1 MNRHRWT
8 SLSLLLWTTVLHSQ
22 NVRPDPAI
30 PTFHASKLAAGQL
43 HVTGEDSMENLIHAW
58 VDAFRSVHP
67 EIYVVLDLKSST
79 KISTALTDG
88 TADVGISGLDL
99 SVLKADEQ
107 PFEARYHHPL
117 WGVVV
122 SGATFDDPQRNKP
135 TAIAVNPANPIDR
148 ISLAQLDAIFSTTRR
163 RGHSDITTWG
173 QLGLTGEWA
182 NYPIKLYGIKG
193 AEGQP
198 LVMGNTAF
206 FVDRVMR
213 GGDFKEGVHRFANL
227 GKARSFDLE
236 AEAIAND
243 PGAIGAVTFSSTKT
257 VKLIAVSE
265 DDGGTAFKGTRE
277 EVAAQQYPLGRD
289 VYAFIN
295 REGDS
300 PVAPAVREF
309 LAFLLSRDGQQVVAS
324 THDFQPLPA
333 KVVSREHRK
342 LM

>member
-1 MNRHRWT
+1 M
-8 SLSLLLWTTVLHSQ
+8 
-22 NVRPDPAI
+22 D
-30 PTFHASKLAAGQL
+30 
-43 HVTGEDSMENLIHAW
+43 NLIHAW
-58 VDAFRSVHP
+58 VEAFRVVHP
-67 EIYVVLDLKSST
+67 EIDVVLDLKPST
-79 KISTALTDG
+79 KISAALTEG
-88 TADVGISGLDL
+88 TADVGISSLDL

-107 PFEARYHHPL
+107 PFEARYHYPL
-117 WGVVV
+117 KGVVV

-135 TAIAVNPANPIDR
+135 TAIAVNPANPIDK
-148 ISLAQLDAIFSTTRR
+148 ISLAQLDAIFSTTRL
-163 RGHSDITTWG
+163 RGHADITAWG

-182 NYPIKLYGIKG
+182 NRPITLYGIKG

-213 GGDFKEGVHRFANL
+213 GGDFKEGIHRFGNV

-243 PGAIGAVTFSSTKT
+243 PGAIGAVTFNSTKM

-265 DDGGTAFKGTRE
+265 DDGGNAFKGTRE

-295 REGDS
+295 REGNS
-300 PVAPAVREF
+300 PIPPAVHEF
-309 LAFLLSRDGQQVVAS
+309 LSFLLSRDGQQAVAS
-324 THDFQPLPA
+324 TSDFLPLPA
-333 KVVSREHRK
+333 KVVSRERRK
-342 LM
+342 LK